1 MKRLHLILW
10 MAGLCLSLLA
20 CREDDE
26 PVIGGEPEVPAGID
40 FHLTVEDEDGAVPQ
54 GDTYWLAFNEDGYLV
69 EYVHNASVEELCD
82 TYRPAGYGRC
92 LYILAVNP
100 GGISFPEH
108 LPEGMPLADAFR
120 MLESLKEAHP
130 DMLSGWMRAAVEEGS
145 LNDYTLCVSEE
156 LAQPSALRLFLRIP
170 QEVMRNRSRGAAG
183 SLRCVAEA
191 YDKESGRCVLHRAL
205 FPTASVQTCEVTLE
219 YLEQR
224 AYDLLFWCDYVSGSE
239 PDEDLYYLTS
249 SLKAVTVNDSV
260 PYVAGSA
267 GRRAFYLHTAAY
279 LDKPG
284 VTEQTATLESPF
296 ASYSLTCSDVQKYEE
311 MQSVND
317 LPMWEDIEVQGVYE
331 GYFPCAFDVW
341 NGVPSD
347 ARTGQT
353 FTARVTWTPEGE
365 VILFDDCIFASR
377 NDASFTSVS
386 FTLVDKRTGKVFSQ
400 VDEVVVDY
408 VSGEE
413 TTVSGNY
420 LTAGV
425 FSDNVNVDDRWDGE
439 IDINF

>member
-1 MKRLHLILW
+1 MKTLYSILW

-20 CREDDE
+20 CGEDDE
-26 PVIGGEPEVPAGID
+26 PVIGGEPDVPTGID

-54 GDTYWLAFNEDGYLV
+54 GDAHWLVFGEDDCLA

-82 TYRPAGYGRC
+82 TYRPATSGRY
-92 LYILAVNP
+92 LYILVVNP
-100 GGISFPEH
+100 GDISFPDR
-108 LPEGMPLADAFR
+108 LPEGMPVADAFR

-130 DMLSGWMRAAVEEGS
+130 TMLSGWVRAAVEEDS
-145 LNDYTLCVSEE
+145 LNNCTLRVREE
-156 LAQPSALRLFLRIP
+156 LAQPSTLRLFLRFP
-170 QEVMRNRSRGAAG
+170 QEMTNRSR
-183 SLRCVAEA
+183 SVTHTFRCVVEA
-191 YDKESGRCVLHRAL
+191 YDKDSGQCVLHRAL
-205 FPTASVQTCEVTLE
+205 FPTVGIQTCEVTLE

-249 SLKAVTVNDSV
+249 SLRAVTINDSV
-260 PYVAGSA
+260 PYVAGST
-267 GRRAFYLHTAAY
+267 GRRAFYLHTEAK

-284 VTEQTATLESPF
+284 VTEKTATLESPF
-296 ASYSLTCSDVQKYEE
+296 ASYSLTCSDVRKYEE
-311 MQSVND
+311 MQGVND
-317 LPMWEDIEVQGVYE
+317 LPVWEDIEVQGVYE

-347 ARTGQT
+347 AHTGQT
-353 FTARVTWTPEGE
+353 FTARITRTAEGE
-365 VILFDDCIFASR
+365 VILFNDYIFASR

-400 VDEVVVDY
+400 VDDILVDY
-408 VSGEE
+408 AFGEE
-413 TTVSGNY
+413 TMVSGNY